1 MSLFFNTL
9 KRSEVATDDFLV
21 ALDNLRETHGEI
33 VDLAQETLKGFD
45 TLIKLIETQEVVSSE
60 SFNDEAV
67 VNILNHG
74 KALESLCGKTLSEIN
89 KVTALKA
96 LEDAAQTQAE
106 SFFDKIRAFFHRI
119 MEWLKNLFSRID
131 PALNT
136 IDKATAINVDSEAKH
151 KLVKFEAAAKYTEV
165 TQKLNQELRTFI
177 KTIEGTSPVPGR
189 EPDFAQTVTDMRN
202 IAAAYPQILGYVEGE
217 GLGYRPE
224 AVIFGTLKEAGYDS
238 LGKAQKIARI
248 YLGNRDIWYL
258 DADKWSERFMAK
270 LKAWFMAREEKAA
283 DQRMPEGDFK
293 DGYMETIG
301 QAKQIFSS
309 ISAFLQLQNKLKA
322 DMASTVLALARECS
336 TAPAQQPS
344 A

>member
-9 KRSEVATDDFLV
+9 KRSEVATEDFLV

-45 TLIKLIETQEVVSSE
+45 TLTKLIETQEVVSSE

-74 KALESLCGKTLSEIN
+74 KALESLCGKTLAEIN

-131 PALNT
+131 PALQKIKT
-136 IDKATAINVDSEAKH
+136 ATALNVDSEEKH
-151 KLVKFEAAAKYTEV
+151 KLVKYDAASIYGVVTKKINEKLKTLVEAIEKSDVGFDYEP
-165 TQKLNQELRTFI
+165 
-177 KTIEGTSPVPGR
+177 TISGMKEI
-189 EPDFAQTVTDMRN
+189 AQ
-202 IAAAYPQILGYVEGE
+202 AYPQIVGYVDGE

-224 AVIFGTLKEAGYDS
+224 AVIFGTLKEAGYDT
-238 LGKAQKIARI
+238 LGKAQLAAGV
-248 YLGNRDIWYL
+248 YSDERDVWYL
-258 DADKWSERFMAK
+258 DADKWSERFVAK
-270 LKAWFMAREEKAA
+270 LKAWMVAHQEKSA
-283 DQRMPEGDFK
+283 QQSLPEGDFK
-293 DGYMETIG
+293 EGYMEALG
-301 QAKQIFSS
+301 QVKQAFSS
-309 ISAFLQLQNKLKA
+309 ISSFLQLQNKLKA
-322 DMASTVLALARECS
+322 DIAATVLALARECS
-336 TAPAQQPS
+336 TAPAQQP
-344 A
+344 AA